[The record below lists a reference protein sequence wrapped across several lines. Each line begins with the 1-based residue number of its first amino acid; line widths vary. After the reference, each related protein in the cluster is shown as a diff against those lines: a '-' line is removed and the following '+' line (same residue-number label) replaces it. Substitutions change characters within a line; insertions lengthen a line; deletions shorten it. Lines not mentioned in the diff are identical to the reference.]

1 MPNNRRSLGGAAFG
15 ALILGSVGA
24 AAFAQE
30 TNTVGP
36 PALKDFQLPGQRTTP
51 PQPQPQPKAEQP
63 ARPAPPPPA
72 ASPPPA
78 RQPEPG
84 AALPKAAAP
93 RAERPAASAPSRT
106 PGGVE
111 PAPAPAIV
119 LPDPQQAPALRP
131 PAEAPAATPAASGW
145 NPLWLALPAALAL
158 LGLGAHLRRR
168 RRFAG
173 APIAREALAAA
184 PEPQP
189 RPSPLPA
196 PAPKPVPS
204 AAAAA
209 GPRARLEIDFVPVRA
224 AATDNEAV
232 VHYDL
237 VLRNAGE
244 APAGNIRI
252 DTRMFNAGDER
263 GIRAFLDGP
272 IHDESGSPHVFVPP
286 GGDMKLSSATVLPRA
301 ELREIELQGRRVF
314 VPVVAVNVAYD
325 WAGGGRGRTSRSWL
339 VGREPGKPAAKMG
352 PFRLD
357 LGPRIYRSV
366 GQRPTRLANVA

>member
-24 AAFAQE
+24 AALAQE

-51 PQPQPQPKAEQP
+51 AQPQPEPQPKAEQP
-63 ARPAPPPPA
+63 ARPAPPL

-78 RQPEPG
+78 RRPEPV
-84 AALPKAAAP
+84 AAAPKAASP
-93 RAERPAASAPSRT
+93 RAQPPAASEPAQTSA
-106 PGGVE
+106 GAE
-111 PAPAPAIV
+111 PAPSPPTV
-119 LPDPQQAPALRP
+119 LLEPQQAPALLP

-158 LGLGAHLRRR
+158 LAFGAYFRRR
-168 RRFAG
+168 LAG
-173 APIAREALAAA
+173 GTAREALVAA

-189 RPSPLPA
+189 RPAPVPA

-204 AAAAA
+204 AAAAG

-224 AATDNEAV
+224 AATDNEAA

-237 VLRNAGE
+237 VLRNGGE

-272 IHDESGSPHVFVPP
+272 IHDESGSPHVLVPP

-339 VGREPGKPAAKMG
+339 VGREPDEPAAKMG